1 MTGHIF
7 TTPYLGGAARHDV
20 YNICTFILFLKAL
33 WRPVGVKI
41 RVWVCGERVGEG
53 EGEVAIIGRNISEKK
68 VGELAIIGRNN
79 SDKRTGQVAIIG
91 WITVR
96 KRQGRLQYQEGIT
109 TRKEQRNLQ

>member
-1 MTGHIF
+1 VTGHIY
-7 TTPYLGGAARHDV
+7 TTPYLGVQLDMM
-20 YNICTFILFLKAL
+20 FIIYAGSFLFLKAR

-53 EGEVAIIGRNISEKK
+53 EGEVAIIGRNSSDKRA
-68 VGELAIIGRNN
+68 GELAIVGRNN

-96 KRQGRLQYQEGIT
+96 KGQGRLRYQTDIDFIT
-109 TRKEQRNLQ
+109 